1 VTPQRIGIYGG
12 TFNPIH
18 TGHLRAAE
26 EVAEKLGLERVV
38 FVPSGQ
44 PPHKDGQAS
53 DPIAPASL
61 RLEWVRDAVAGN
73 PRFEVSTLEIDRPG
87 PSFLVDT
94 LAELGKQLAPARP
107 VFILGRDAFQEMGG
121 WREPR
126 QLLTLADLAV
136 TTRPSNIEGTGTD
149 TEASP
154 KTGLSAWLPECV
166 RSDIALS
173 PGGFEGQ
180 HREADTRIE
189 LVEITALD
197 LSATDVRA
205 RVRAQQS
212 IRYLVPDAVRESIEK
227 SGVYEAPRS

>member
-1 VTPQRIGIYGG
+1 MTPPRIGIYGG

-44 PPHKDGQAS
+44 PPHKADHAG
-53 DPIAPASL
+53 DPIAPADL
-61 RLEWVRDAVAGN
+61 RLAWVRDAVAGN

-94 LAELGKQLAPARP
+94 LAELGEQLAPARP

-121 WREPR
+121 WRGPR
-126 QLLTLADLAV
+126 QLLTLADFAV
-136 TTRPSNIEGTGTD
+136 TTRPSGKEDAGTG

-154 KTGLSAWLPECV
+154 GAGLAAWLPECV
-166 RSDIALS
+166 SADIALS

-197 LSATDVRA
+197 VSATDVRA
-205 RVRAQQS
+205 RVRAQKS

-227 SGVYEAPRS
+227 CGVYEAPRS